1 MAKKVGHPASSG
13 GHTGRRR
20 SMSRA
25 KIYLVATVLIIVFL
39 PSFVKYQ
46 ELRYKNKRLE
56 DEISLLNTK
65 NKRLTEEKKRLETDI
80 TYVEQRARENMG
92 MARKGEIILRQAPR

>member
-1 MAKKVGHPASSG
+1 MAKKVGYPAPSG
-13 GHTGRRR
+13 GRGDRRR
-20 SMSRA
+20 GINRA

-56 DEISLLNTK
+56 DEIRFLNTE
-65 NKRLTEEKKRLETDI
+65 NKRLTEEKKKLETDI
-80 TYVEQRARENMG
+80 TYVEQKAREKMG
-92 MARKGEIILRQAPR
+92 MARKGEIILKQAPR

>member
-1 MAKKVGHPASSG
+1 MAKKVGRTASLNG
-13 GHTGRRR
+13 LPRRR
-20 SMSRA
+20 RGMSRA

-65 NKRLTEEKKRLETDI
+65 NKRLIEEKKRLETDI

-92 MARKGEIILRQAPR
+92 MARKGEIILKQAPR